1 MRKMLTTMSF
11 GLMVSASMAQV
22 GAVAP
27 DFTITDI
34 NGTTHHLYSYL
45 NSGKAVVIDY
55 FATWCGPCWFVHTET
70 LLDEL
75 NEEYG
80 PQGTNEVV
88 FIMYEGDASTTDA
101 DLHGTGS
108 NTQGDWVT
116 GNPLPLVNESS
127 LSLPYTPYAPI
138 GFPTISLIC
147 PSDKT
152 IKYDL
157 YGDCFMVDRPTTLQN
172 MKNAIDDV
180 ISTCSISSASVEEQN
195 MLNLQVAP
203 NPVTDQTTV
212 SFTSDGQKAV
222 IEIYGTSGQLIHSQE
237 YATTNGDNFIQLDLA
252 DLTEGTY
259 FVKVNTSNQA
269 TALIPI
275 MKQ

>member
-1 MRKMLTTMSF
+1 MKKMLTAMSF
-11 GLMVSASMAQV
+11 GLVFSTSMAQV
-22 GAVAP
+22 GQVAP

-45 NSGKAVVIDY
+45 NAGKPVVIDY

-75 NEEYG
+75 SAEYG
-80 PQGTNEVV
+80 PTGTNEVV

-116 GNPLPLVNESS
+116 DNPIPLVNESS

-147 PSDKT
+147 PSDKK

-180 ISTCSISSASVEEQN
+180 LSTCVISSASVEEQN
-195 MLNLQVAP
+195 AMNLQIAP

-212 SFTSDGQKAV
+212 AFTSDGQKAV
-222 IEIYGTSGQLIHSQE
+222 VGIYGTSGQLIRSLE
-237 YATTNGDNFIQLDLA
+237 FPTTNGDNFIQLDLS
-252 DLTEGTY
+252 DLAKGSY
-259 FVKVNTSNQA
+259 FIKVNTTSQQ
-269 TALIPI
+269 TAMIPV